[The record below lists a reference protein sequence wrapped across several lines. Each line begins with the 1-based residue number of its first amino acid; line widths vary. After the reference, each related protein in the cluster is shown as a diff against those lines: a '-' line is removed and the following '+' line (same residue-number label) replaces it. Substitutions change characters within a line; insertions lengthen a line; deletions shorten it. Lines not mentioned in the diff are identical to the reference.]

1 MSQGLKRKFKKKKK
15 SSFFQFSV
23 KFKATGKEFIKAEE
37 KKKKV
42 SEGEK
47 WQSFK

>member
-1 MSQGLKRKFKKKKK
+1 MKRKFKKKK
-15 SSFFQFSV
+15 SPFFLFSV
-23 KFKATGKEFIKAEE
+23 KFKATGKEFVKAEE
-37 KKKKV
+37 KKKKKV